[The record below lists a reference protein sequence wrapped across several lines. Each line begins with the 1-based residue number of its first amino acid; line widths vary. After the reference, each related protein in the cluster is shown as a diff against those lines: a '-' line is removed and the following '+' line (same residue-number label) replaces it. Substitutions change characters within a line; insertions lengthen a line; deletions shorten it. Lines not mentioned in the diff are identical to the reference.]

1 MLPSKVFKSFMI
13 SVITTVYSSANCVH
27 LFQTNGGDL
36 PFNVAF
42 IMDMNGDQHG
52 HELQILEP
60 LILIYFTGLSVKLLI
75 SLLKWI
81 LLFQKYQL
89 PVTTLKTKS
98 HRL

>member
-1 MLPSKVFKSFMI
+1 M
-13 SVITTVYSSANCVH
+13 H

-36 PFNVAF
+36 SFNVAF
-42 IMDMNGDQHG
+42 IMDMNGDQHDQHG
-52 HELQILEP
+52 HELQKLEP

-98 HRL
+98 HVQTVIVFSDSKFAICHNFKNK